1 MPELPE
7 VETVRRSLA
16 AHVRGLRIVDV
27 DVYFPGMIEGME
39 PEAFQRAMTGQTF
52 ADIERYGK
60 YLAFRFESGA
70 YWIAHLRMT
79 GQLIATYER
88 QALSPYLRLA
98 IVTHTGLTLQFIDIR
113 KFARVGFAPNRSS
126 LLNMFQLGIEPLKE
140 EFTVSALKSTLTG
153 RARIKSALLDQ
164 RRIAGLGNI
173 YADEALF
180 AAGIHPERR
189 LDTLSDGEIARLH
202 QAIETCLRAA
212 LEHGGTTIRNFVQ
225 GEGKAGEY
233 AERLAVYGRQG
244 QPCKRCGTKLQKI
257 AVGGR
262 GTTFCPQ
269 CQR

>member
-16 AHVRGLRIVDV
+16 AHVLGLKIVDV
-27 DVYFPGMIEGME
+27 EIQHPGMVMGLD
-39 PEAFQRAMTGQTF
+39 PEAFRRRMIGQTF

-70 YWIAHLRMT
+70 YWMAHLRMT
-79 GQLIATYER
+79 GQLIVTHER
-88 QALSPYLRLA
+88 KPMSPHLRMA
-98 IVTHTGLTLQFIDIR
+98 IVTHTGLVIQFIDIR
-113 KFARVGFAPNRSS
+113 KFARAAFAPNRSS
-126 LLNMFQLGIEPLKE
+126 LLSLFRLGIEPLKK

-189 LDTLSDGEIARLH
+189 LHTLSEAEIARLH

-225 GEGKAGEY
+225 GEGKEGDY
-233 AERLAVYGRQG
+233 AARLAVYGRQG
-244 QPCKRCGTKLQKI
+244 EPCKRCGTKLQKI

>member
-16 AHVRGLRIVDV
+16 AHIIGLEIIDV
-27 DVYFPGMIEGME
+27 KLYFPGIVMGLD
-39 PEAFQRAMTGQTF
+39 PEAFRHKMIGQVF
-52 ADIERYGK
+52 AEVERYGK

-70 YWIAHLRMT
+70 YWMAHLRMT
-79 GQLIATYER
+79 GQLVVAHDRNQT
-88 QALSPYLRLA
+88 SPHLRLA
-98 IVTHTGLTLQFIDIR
+98 IVTHTGLVIQFIDIR
-113 KFARVGFAPNRSS
+113 KFARVTFSPDRSS
-126 LLNMFQLGIEPLKE
+126 LLRLFQLGIEPLKE
-140 EFTVSALKSTLTG
+140 EFTVSALKSTLVG

-189 LDTLSDGEIARLH
+189 LNTLGDTEIARLH
-202 QAIETCLRAA
+202 HAIETCLRAA
-212 LEHGGTTIRNFVQ
+212 LEHGGTTIRNYVQ
-225 GEGKAGEY
+225 GDGQEGEY
-233 AERLAVYGRQG
+233 AARLAVYGRKG
-244 QPCKRCGTKLQKI
+244 EPCKRCGTELQKI